1 MSNQDGD
8 RFAGGFLAG
17 TIFGSVVGGL
27 VGTWLATK
35 LIEAEDDADSLSE
48 GSSPAS
54 IAKEQ
59 FKRIRQRV
67 LNATEEPTVEEAR
80 QGLEDKI
87 SQLND
92 AIDLAR
98 QQLSKVNGSGTPE
111 DF

>member
-35 LIEAEDDADSLSE
+35 LLESEEDTALLSE
-48 GSSPAS
+48 GGPAS

-59 FKRIRQRV
+59 FKRIKQRV

-87 SQLND
+87 AQLND

>member
-35 LIEAEDDADSLSE
+35 LIESEDDAAALLSE
-48 GSSPAS
+48 GGPAN

-59 FKRIRQRV
+59 FKRIKRRV
-67 LNATEEPTVEEAR
+67 LNVTEEPTIEEAR

-87 SQLND
+87 AQLND

-98 QQLSKVNGSGTPE
+98 QQLSKVNGNGAPE

>member
-1 MSNQDGD
+1 MSNQGGD

-35 LIEAEDDADSLSE
+35 LLEAEKDADSLTE
-48 GSSPAS
+48 GGPVS

-59 FKRIRQRV
+59 FQRIRQRV
-67 LNATEEPTVEEAR
+67 LNATDEPTVEEAR

-87 SQLND
+87 TQLND

-98 QQLSKVNGSGTPE
+98 QQLSKVNGSGAPE

>member
-35 LIEAEDDADSLSE
+35 LIESEDDADSLLES
-48 GSSPAS
+48 GPAN

-59 FKRIRQRV
+59 FKRIKQRV
-67 LNATEEPTVEEAR
+67 LNTTEEPTVEEAR

-98 QQLSKVNGSGTPE
+98 QQLSKVNGNGAPE

>member
-1 MSNQDGD
+1 MSNQGGD

-17 TIFGSVVGGL
+17 AVFGSVVGGL

-35 LIEAEDDADSLSE
+35 LSEAENDPDSLTE
-48 GSSPAS
+48 GGPAS

-67 LNATEEPTVEEAR
+67 LNATDEPTVEEAR

-87 SQLND
+87 TQLND

-111 DF
+111 DS

>member
-1 MSNQDGD
+1 MRNQDGD

-35 LIEAEDDADSLSE
+35 LIEAENDADSLSE
-48 GSSPAS
+48 SSGPAS

-59 FKRIRQRV
+59 FRRIRQRV

-87 SQLND
+87 AQLND
-92 AIDLAR
+92 AIDVAR
-98 QQLSKVNGSGTPE
+98 QQLSKVNGSGAPE

>member
-35 LIEAEDDADSLSE
+35 LLESEEDAALLSE
-48 GSSPAS
+48 GGPAS

-59 FKRIRQRV
+59 FKRIKQRV

-87 SQLND
+87 AQLND

-98 QQLSKVNGSGTPE
+98 QQLSKVNGSGAPE

>member
-35 LIEAEDDADSLSE
+35 LIESEDEADSLSE
-48 GSSPAS
+48 SSPAS

>member
-1 MSNQDGD
+1 MSNQGGD

-17 TIFGSVVGGL
+17 AIFGSVVGGL
-27 VGTWLATK
+27 VGTWVATK
-35 LIEAEDDADSLSE
+35 LSEAENDEALAE
-48 GSSPAS
+48 GGPAS

-111 DF
+111 EF

>member
-27 VGTWLATK
+27 VGAWLATK
-35 LIEAEDDADSLSE
+35 LIESEEEADSLSE
-48 GSSPAS
+48 AGPAS

-59 FKRIRQRV
+59 FKRLRQRV

>member
-1 MSNQDGD
+1 MSNEGGD

-35 LIEAEDDADSLSE
+35 LIEQEEGASLTE
-48 GSSPAS
+48 GGTAL
-54 IAKEQ
+54 AKEQ

-67 LNATEEPTVEEAR
+67 LNTADEPTVEEAR

-98 QQLSKVNGSGTPE
+98 QQLSKVSDSGSTE
-111 DF
+111 EF

>member
-27 VGTWLATK
+27 VGAWLATK
-35 LIEAEDDADSLSE
+35 LIESEEDADSLSE
-48 GSSPAS
+48 VGPAS

-59 FKRIRQRV
+59 FKRLRQRV

>member
-1 MSNQDGD
+1 MSNQGGD

-35 LIEAEDDADSLSE
+35 LIEQEEDGTSLTE
-48 GSSPAS
+48 GGPAS
-54 IAKEQ
+54 IAREQ

-67 LNATEEPTVEEAR
+67 LNATDEPTVEEAR

-98 QQLSKVNGSGTPE
+98 QQLSKVNGNGSTE
-111 DF
+111 DS